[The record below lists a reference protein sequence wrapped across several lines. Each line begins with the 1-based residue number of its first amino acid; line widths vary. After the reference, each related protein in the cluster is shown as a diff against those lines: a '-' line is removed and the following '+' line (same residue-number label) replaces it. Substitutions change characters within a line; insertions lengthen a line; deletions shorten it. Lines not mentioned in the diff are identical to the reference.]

1 MSTICPVCQSTISD
15 GQRDCVN
22 CGYML
27 GDADSLYIPGAPAA
41 DDPAPAPEASDA
53 EPNAQGP
60 ALGVGS
66 TPVATE
72 SPEATDPIWDPV
84 SPLDAAAAAS
94 LHLKKLGAVTAETI
108 ELHGSRMVVGRFD
121 ASAGPVDIDLS
132 SLPGSEAISRRHA
145 ELYVEAG
152 AWHVKDLGATN
163 GVFIK
168 RSGNAQFEPRLQSPT
183 RLSDGDELAFGNIA
197 FVFRAKG

>member
-1 MSTICPVCQSTISD
+1 MSTICPVCQTTIPD
-15 GQRDCVN
+15 GQRDCLN

-27 GDADSLYIPGAPAA
+27 GDADSLYIPGASAG
-41 DDPAPAPEASDA
+41 DPTPAPEASEA
-53 EPNAQGP
+53 ESGPSEPGQGARSAP
-60 ALGVGS
+60 A
-66 TPVATE
+66 ATE
-72 SPEATDPIWDPV
+72 PSTTIEPAWDTGIHSFEP
-84 SPLDAAAAAS
+84 AAAS
-94 LHLKKLGAVTAETI
+94 LRLKRLGAVTAETI
-108 ELHGSRMVVGRFD
+108 PLHGSRMVVGRFD

-163 GVFIK
+163 GVFVK
-168 RSGNAQFEPRLQSPT
+168 RSGSAQFEPRLQSPT

-197 FVFRAKG
+197 FVFRTDG